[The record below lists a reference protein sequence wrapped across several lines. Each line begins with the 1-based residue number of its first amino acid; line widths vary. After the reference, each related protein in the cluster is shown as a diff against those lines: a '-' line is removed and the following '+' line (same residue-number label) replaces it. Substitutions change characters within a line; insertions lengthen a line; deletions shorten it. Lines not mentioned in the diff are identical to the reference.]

1 MHSLEQR
8 LVSEWQD
15 MGTRILAD
23 VTARLSALHQHIIPR
38 SSSRSAERDTQ
49 TEREKDLEV
58 NFRLATWLCN
68 AGNCNYNYNV
78 HPCARYA
85 LNILCKSIL

>member
-15 MGTRILAD
+15 MGRRILAD
-23 VTARLSALHQHIIPR
+23 VTARLSALHQHTIPR
-38 SSSRSAERDTQ
+38 SSSPSAERDTQTERDAQ

-58 NFRLATWLCN
+58 NFRLAT
-68 AGNCNYNYNV
+68 
-78 HPCARYA
+78 
-85 LNILCKSIL
+85 